1 MEVYAP
7 NPAQVGGKEKQMP
20 DWGPINDSKSA
31 TYLLAY
37 VALHTYSMDFQF
49 SRNQIEI
56 EKRSNWVLVKR
67 KYHAGA
73 ILK

>member
-37 VALHTYSMDFQF
+37 VYTRWISNSAGIKLKQ
-49 SRNQIEI
+49 RKGQIGYWQKGSAERLGL
-56 EKRSNWVLVKR
+56 ETF
-67 KYHAGA
+67 
-73 ILK
+73 